1 MIEIKNF
8 KNFYFEPE
16 SENYPDCGD
25 GAHFSLEQIIE
36 DSTLLSNIN
45 NVCTKEAHFLK
56 VYYRPKTQ
64 DRFL

>member
-45 NVCTKEAHFLK
+45 NVCMYKRGPLFKSIL
-56 VYYRPKTQ
+56 
-64 DRFL
+64 

>member
-1 MIEIKNF
+1 MIEIKKF

-16 SENYPDCGD
+16 SESYPDCGD

-45 NVCTKEAHFLK
+45 NV
-56 VYYRPKTQ
+56 
-64 DRFL
+64 